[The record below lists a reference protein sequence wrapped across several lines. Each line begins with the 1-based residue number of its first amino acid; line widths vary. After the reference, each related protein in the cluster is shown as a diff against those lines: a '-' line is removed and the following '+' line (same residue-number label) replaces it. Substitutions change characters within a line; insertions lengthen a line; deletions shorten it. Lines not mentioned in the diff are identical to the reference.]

1 MRIGKLCFIAL
12 IAICYS
18 MPVSAQKKIQ
28 SDIYRRNSL
37 CTYFISD
44 INLMVSERGVD
55 KEIKKFLDNYVIS
68 DKYDDH
74 TIGSR
79 YVSVDNI
86 SFTDEDRDKVDPTF
100 AKKRNKKQSKFGAIL
115 QGLAE
120 QNPEY
125 EKMKAEYDAKWNDRD
140 KQSFASSHPEI
151 FSASTQEE
159 YEENTQKNAAKIY
172 KYLSNNKFANQLIAK
187 WFNAKGEK
195 TEGSHYDL
203 SLIQER
209 GLYNASELDVMR
221 ASETTRK
228 WAILKDA
235 GMELI
240 PHTFVSFT
248 QFEIIDGR
256 RYWQR
261 IHNSEAGKDASKMLG
276 KIFGES
282 QKEVEDRNKDM
293 EASYAGYYITSTTYL
308 FQLEWT
314 DETLEKFINEYWD
327 ADLSK
332 LMDSDEFSL
341 KYLGYKRNTVNT
353 TEHVMGKGKQLLGNI
368 FSEAVNAT
376 IAKNFE
382 GQSDAQITAARR
394 ARHEETRQAMTL
406 QKTEQ
411 SLIRS
416 IDATYLALQ
425 KAHEEFKVKAPLIDV
440 DKNNITAFIGL
451 KEGVSSKTEFEVL
464 ERTYNKKKEIYEYKK
479 VAKLKVDKKRIWDN
493 RYTLIDEGSNVVGKG
508 KKATTIDRTYLKGSA
523 RRIAPGMLLRQ
534 IK

>member
-1 MRIGKLCFIAL
+1 MKILKLFFFVL
-12 IAICYS
+12 ITICYS
-18 MPVSAQKKIQ
+18 TPASAQKKIQ

-44 INLMVSERGVD
+44 VNLMVSEKGVD
-55 KEIKKFLDNYVIS
+55 KEIKTFLDNYVIS

-79 YVSVDNI
+79 YVSVNNI
-86 SFTDEDRDKVDPTF
+86 SFSDEDRDMVDPKF
-100 AKKRNKKQSKFGAIL
+100 AKKRSKKPSKFGAIL

-120 QNPEY
+120 QNPDY
-125 EKMKAEYDAKWNDRD
+125 EKMKAEQDAQWKDMDIR
-140 KQSFASSHPEI
+140 SFASSHPEI
-151 FSASTQEE
+151 FSATTQEE
-159 YEENTQKNAAKIY
+159 YEENTQKTAAKIY
-172 KYLSNNKFANQLIAK
+172 RYLSDNKFANQLIAK
-187 WFNAKGEK
+187 WFNAKNNK

-221 ASETTRK
+221 ASESTRK

-256 RYWQR
+256 KYQERQ
-261 IHNSEAGKDASKMLG
+261 NSSQAGKDASKMVG
-276 KIFGES
+276 KMFGKS
-282 QKEVEDRNKDM
+282 QDYMDNLNRDT
-293 EASYAGYYITSTTYL
+293 EAETAGYYITSTTYL

-314 DETLEKFINEYWD
+314 NESLERFINEYWE

-332 LMDSDEFSL
+332 LMNSDEFSL

-353 TEHVMGKGKQLLGNI
+353 TESVMGKGTKLLGNI
-368 FSEAVNAT
+368 FKEAVSGAL
-376 IAKNFE
+376 AKTLG
-382 GQSDAQITAARR
+382 GQSDAQVDAARR
-394 ARHEETRQAMTL
+394 SSHEATRQAQTL
-406 QKTEQ
+406 QMTEQ

-440 DKNNITAFIGL
+440 EKNSITAFIGL
-451 KEGVSSKTEFEVL
+451 KEGVTAKTEFEVL

-479 VAKLKVDKKRIWDN
+479 VGKLKVDKKRIWDN
-493 RYTLIDEGSNVVGKG
+493 RYTLIDVGSNVVGKG
-508 KKATTIDRTYLKGSA
+508 KNATTIDRTYLTGSA
-523 RRIAPGMLLRQ
+523 SNLAPGMLLRQ